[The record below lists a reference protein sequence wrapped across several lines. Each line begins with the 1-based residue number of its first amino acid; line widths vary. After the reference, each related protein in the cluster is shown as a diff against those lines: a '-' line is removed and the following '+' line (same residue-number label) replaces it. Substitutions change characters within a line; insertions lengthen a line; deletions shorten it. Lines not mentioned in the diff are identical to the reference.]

1 MLVYSFYEDVYFFPN
16 LKKYH
21 HIFMEFWSFLGGNPS
36 FQLLKGYFF
45 LDFEKSHHF
54 SVKKVVTFFQKSQF
68 GNNL

>member
-1 MLVYSFYEDVYFFPN
+1 
-16 LKKYH
+16 
-21 HIFMEFWSFLGGNPS
+21 MEFWSFLGGNAS

-68 GNNL
+68 GNNLYRNPAVFQRKWRKINRKMVTF